1 MSDKLHRFLLENLN
15 IRGEW
20 VSLNNS
26 WQEIQNSAKYPKA
39 VRHVLGEALAIVSL
53 LAESLKFDGSLTLQ
67 IRGTQPVT
75 MLVVQATSEGDIRGI
90 AKWQGEILDN
100 TPFSELF
107 GAGTMVISI
116 ENNPKSEARKSEQ
129 YQSLVSLEGDSLA
142 ACLTEYFAQ
151 SEQLETQLWLAVD
164 DKSVAGLMLQSI
176 PTGATAN
183 DSLDMTEKNNWNH
196 ATILADSL
204 SKDELL
210 SLDVKT
216 LLHRLYHEEDLRL
229 YNAKSL
235 RFKCSCS
242 QTKIDR
248 MIYALGEAD
257 ANALIQEQGTIDV
270 DCEFCNK
277 HYVLDQVDIAR
288 LFSKGFTP
296 QDSIDNSDQPKVH

>member
-1 MSDKLHRFLLENLN
+1 MSDKLHRFLIENLN

-107 GAGTMVISI
+107 GAGTMVISV

-142 ACLTEYFAQ
+142 TCLTEYFAQ
-151 SEQLETQLWLAVD
+151 SEQLETKLWLAVD

-176 PTGATAN
+176 PTEATAN
-183 DSLDMTEKNNWNH
+183 DSLDTNEKNNWNH

-229 YNAKSL
+229 YNPKPL

-248 MIYALGEAD
+248 MIYAFGETD

-277 HYVLDQVDIAR
+277 HYVLDKIDITR
-288 LFSKGFTP
+288 LFSNGITP